1 MMATP
6 RSKAQIQQLL
16 DDSQPYRDDLDYIQ
30 ETLDARN
37 VFIGQ
42 TTSEQHGLTDA
53 SFCVTVGMFQ
63 HQLPELVMCGVPVPL
78 AKGIVSE
85 LSEGHDFDREFLSG
99 GRHKSIHGLIVMA
112 LPIENPESHDVLTI
126 CHDVYTLRGLTKV
139 DAVQLVFA
147 DESGAFPWSRDY
159 SDQERKFQPVLGM
172 SGSAGL
178 AS

>member
-16 DDSQPYRDDLDYIQ
+16 DDSQPYRDDLDFIQ

-42 TTSEQHGLTDA
+42 INSDQHGHTEA

-78 AKGIVSE
+78 VKGIVSE
-85 LSEGHDFDREFLSG
+85 LCEGHDFDREFLAG
-99 GRHKSIHGLIVMA
+99 GRHKSIHGLTVMA
-112 LPIENPESHDVLTI
+112 LPIELPESHDVLNI
-126 CHDVYTLRGLTKV
+126 CHDVYTLRGLSEV
-139 DAVQLVFA
+139 SAVQLVFA
-147 DESGAFPWSRDY
+147 DESGAFPWSREY
-159 SDQERKFQPVLGM
+159 SEQERKFQPVLGLA
-172 SGSAGL
+172 GSAGL
-178 AS
+178 AN